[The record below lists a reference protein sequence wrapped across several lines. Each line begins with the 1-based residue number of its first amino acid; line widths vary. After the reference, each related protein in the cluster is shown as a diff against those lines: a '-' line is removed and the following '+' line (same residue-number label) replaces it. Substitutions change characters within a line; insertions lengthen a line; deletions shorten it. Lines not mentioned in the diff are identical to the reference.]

1 MNSLEL
7 GLQVVHQL
15 QVGCE
20 SDTSAGNQGPL
31 QEQPVSAFN
40 H

>member
-7 GLQVVHQL
+7 GLQVVRQL

-20 SDTSAGNQGPL
+20 SDTSAGQGPL
-31 QEQPVSAFN
+31 QEQSVSAFN